1 LDLRVR
7 AHSHSTSLHQAAFA
21 GHYDV
26 VRVLVE
32 RGARLDLK
40 DTMWQ
45 GTPEGWA
52 AHAGKTE
59 VAEYLRARKGPA
71 VKH

>member
-7 AHSHSTSLHQAAFA
+7 AHSHSTPLHQAAFA

-45 GTPEGWA
+45 GTPEGWVA
-52 AHAGKTE
+52 NAGKTE
-59 VAEYLRARKGPA
+59 VAEYLRARKEPA